1 MKKSFLVYII
11 PAVAFG
17 IGATSGWLS
26 APRNEGA
33 PVRAKFESASMPV
46 QSAPVSTANPQGPGQ
61 VNAAQSPV
69 DTSLEAAMS
78 YPSELHWRAAVKRH
92 FESLDPASFDEVF
105 SKVRG
110 LAETQPEV
118 LDLFARVWAERA
130 PAEGARALFTLP
142 PGPQRSKTLAA
153 FARAWGRRDQAA
165 ATAWAETTLT
175 GQDQQQVLSYLKGRG
190 PKQAEQVKSFD
201 EIMAIA
207 GRDERQ
213 NELGKYL
220 RKLAET
226 DPEKALEQASGIR
239 IEHDRRN
246 AQLAVT
252 SAWAYRD
259 PAAFLQWLKKFDLKK
274 QWTGTEWTE
283 WTHSL
288 SVAASTLIGK
298 DLNQVRQ
305 ILDGWPD
312 GQLKN
317 SLATQ
322 YSSRLAYSD
331 PDAAISFVEEMKLRN
346 PDFSA
351 SNILP
356 GLFENAPEKGKEL
369 LKAEVERLQLKNS
382 SNAGEYTANLMKKW
396 IEKDA
401 GAAAEFARDLP
412 AKVMPDVFYA
422 ISKEWCIKDG
432 QAALD
437 WAATLPSGAAK
448 EHAFRQFAYTWSKHD
463 TKKSTAWLNSLPQ
476 DAHRWAA
483 TEGFVFS
490 TFDTDPDAALGWA
503 RSMPDEKKRLDI
515 MARAWSSWRE
525 NNFQSAYD
533 WLQNG
538 ELNEQERDAIM
549 RGQR

>member
-1 MKKSFLVYII
+1 
-11 PAVAFG
+11 
-17 IGATSGWLS
+17 
-26 APRNEGA
+26 
-33 PVRAKFESASMPV
+33 
-46 QSAPVSTANPQGPGQ
+46 
-61 VNAAQSPV
+61 
-69 DTSLEAAMS
+69 
-78 YPSELHWRAAVKRH
+78 
-92 FESLDPASFDEVF
+92 
-105 SKVRG
+105 
-110 LAETQPEV
+110 
-118 LDLFARVWAERA
+118 
-130 PAEGARALFTLP
+130 
-142 PGPQRSKTLAA
+142 
-153 FARAWGRRDQAA
+153 
-165 ATAWAETTLT
+165 
-175 GQDQQQVLSYLKGRG
+175 
-190 PKQAEQVKSFD
+190 
-201 EIMAIA
+201 MAIA

-259 PAAFLQWLKKFDLKK
+259 PAAFLQWLKKFGLKK